1 MQVGEYNIPEGWE
14 SMSCFY
20 NCGFLMVWEVG
31 SLQSLSAGT
40 VMEAHLE
47 GHKESPPSFL
57 DWFRDWKGRQ

>member
-20 NCGFLMVWEVG
+20 NCGFLMVWEIG
-31 SLQSLSAGT
+31 SPQSLSAGT

-47 GHKESPPSFL
+47 GHKGTPLSFL